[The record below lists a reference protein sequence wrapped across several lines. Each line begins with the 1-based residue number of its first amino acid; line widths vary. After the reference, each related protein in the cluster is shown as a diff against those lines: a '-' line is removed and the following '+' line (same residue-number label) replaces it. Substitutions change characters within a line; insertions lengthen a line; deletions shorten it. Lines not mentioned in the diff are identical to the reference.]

1 MKTPMLCLAATALLL
16 GTGCATFRANSTAD
30 YDRGQTP
37 ASQFSKDGE
46 ICAKMAETDQN
57 RFGAGGE
64 IDPTHATFN
73 RMFDACMRAS
83 GYQRKQP

>member
-1 MKTPMLCLAATALLL
+1 MRTSLLWLAAAALLL
-16 GTGCATFRANSTAD
+16 GTGCATFRESTTAD
-30 YDRGQTP
+30 YDRGQLP
-37 ASQFSKDGE
+37 ASQFSTDGD
-46 ICAKMAETDQN
+46 ICAKMAEADQN

-83 GYQRKQP
+83 GYQRKP